1 MADQRKAHPWPPWL
15 TGLGRASPPAQAQK
29 EAILGRYQSLSQ
41 LNPEAAAA
49 IKAVYESAAIQG
61 LIADKEQKL
70 DLDDNAF

>member
-1 MADQRKAHPWPPWL
+1 MFPP
-15 TGLGRASPPAQAQK
+15 RQAKK
-29 EAILGRYQSLSQ
+29 EAILGPYQTLSQ